1 MRSGNGKH
9 RRPRQAPA
17 IVVAAGVTGS
27 ALAIPLLGATSAG
40 AAEAGTWDRVAECE
54 SGGMWSADLGNG
66 YYGGLQFSQE
76 KWDRYGGRAYAPRA
90 DLASRAQQIE
100 VAEKAFKAEG
110 PQAWPSC
117 AVISGLAPGGGSG
130 SGSASGRGGVDAA
143 DPGSDAGLD
152 AGVDSR
158 TPPQPG
164 SGSVKPDDPDVR
176 PTHETPGTDSATD
189 PSTAPT
195 EDPSTAPTTDPS
207 TGPDATPSAGQSSG
221 PGAGPSTTPST
232 GPSATP
238 STGPSTTPSTGPSA
252 TPDAGAGTPSNGP
265 WAFPGGPYAAPWAI
279 AAPSGPAVAPWA
291 PVEPAPGSSVSPSTG
306 PTGER
311 PAPGATDSGTHATPD
326 ATATPGT
333 GTPDTP
339 DASASSGP
347 ATSGGGKHRGTPAP
361 ENSLPAPG
369 DSPASGSER
378 EAGDAADEGDRE
390 GGRHASRDGGGK
402 GEDKGASE
410 GRGTVEAP
418 ESGTYTVRPGDSL
431 WHIADETK
439 VPGGWSAL
447 YEANRD
453 SLGTDPDLIKP
464 GQHLELK
471 DGQVAE
477 KAEKAEK

>member
-76 KWDRYGGRAYAPRA
+76 KWDRYGGAAYAPRA

-117 AVISGLAPGGGSG
+117 AVISGLVPGGGSG
-130 SGSASGRGGVDAA
+130 SGSASGQSGVDAA
-143 DPGSDAGLD
+143 DPGTDAGI
-152 AGVDSR
+152 DSR
-158 TPPQPG
+158 TPPKPG
-164 SGSVKPDDPDVR
+164 SGSVKPDDPDAQ
-176 PTHETPGTDSATD
+176 PTHETPGADPTATPGGDAAATPGGDPTATPGADPTATPGADPTGD
-189 PSTAPT
+189 PSTV
-195 EDPSTAPTTDPS
+195 PTT
-207 TGPDATPSAGQSSG
+207 TPGTGQS
-221 PGAGPSTTPST
+221 AD
-232 GPSATP
+232 PSATPGASP
-238 STGPSTTPSTGPSA
+238 STGPSTDPSA
-252 TPDAGAGTPSNGP
+252 VPGAEAGAHSNGP
-265 WAFPGGPYAAPWAI
+265 WAFPGGAYAAPWAI
-279 AAPSGPAVAPWA
+279 ADPSAPVVAPWA

-306 PTGER
+306 PTGEQ
-311 PAPGATDSGTHATPD
+311 PAPVATGSGTPVTPD
-326 ATATPGT
+326 ATATPDAAT
-333 GTPDTP
+333 PGTPD
-339 DASASSGP
+339 AP

-361 ENSLPAPG
+361 ENSLPVPG
-369 DSPASGSER
+369 DSPEAGSER
-378 EAGDAADEGDRE
+378 AAAEAAEERDGES
-390 GGRHASRDGGGK
+390 GRHASRDGSGK
-402 GEDKGASE
+402 AGSE
-410 GRGTVEAP
+410 GQGTGEAP
-418 ESGTYTVRPGDSL
+418 EAGTYTVRPGDNL
-431 WHIADETK
+431 WHIADEAK

-471 DGQVAE
+471 ERQDAE
-477 KAEKAEK
+477 KKAEKAEKVEK